1 LYWKLVLLSGSFCIG
16 RDCLST
22 HPANRTTVEVAIQ
35 IPAPLHSGGAARLRT
50 DRSFRAA
57 ANSLQKAR
65 ALVAPSALTASTFLG
80 HRKLH

>member
-35 IPAPLHSGGAARLRT
+35 IPAPLHSGGAVRFRTEPLFPCRRNQLTESTSARGA
-50 DRSFRAA
+50 FRAYGF
-57 ANSLQKAR
+57 NISR
-65 ALVAPSALTASTFLG
+65 PS
-80 HRKLH
+80 